1 MSAGDLAKVVG
12 THVSTKKWLGWC
24 FGFRGVVRG
33 VDRWLIVCC
42 CPLTGHNQKIPKVR
56 SWPLCKALHNG
67 HYAQC
72 PFMHSGFAAS
82 GMRRVF
88 EAFFPLAG
96 FA

>member
-1 MSAGDLAKVVG
+1 LISLANDRFRN
-12 THVSTKKWLGWC
+12 TAEQALG
-24 FGFRGVVRG
+24 
-33 VDRWLIVCC
+33 
-42 CPLTGHNQKIPKVR
+42 
-56 SWPLCKALHNG
+56 G

-82 GMRRVF
+82 GMRRGF